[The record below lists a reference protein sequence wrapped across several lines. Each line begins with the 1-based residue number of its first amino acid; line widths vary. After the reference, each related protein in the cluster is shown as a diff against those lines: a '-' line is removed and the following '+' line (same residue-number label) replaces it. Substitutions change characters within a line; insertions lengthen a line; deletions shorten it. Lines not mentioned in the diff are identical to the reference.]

1 MKKSATKGIYA
12 TDDGE
17 DLKLDFTTSPV
28 NWAIPRYDGGG
39 RLQTNNPIDSLD
51 AVNKQYFEA
60 NAGLLKHDND
70 FTTNGNEFN
79 PFNINEGQTTGW
91 INYRRAGGSAVIDN
105 ISFGNGD
112 GNGTL
117 VNISCANPKL
127 YQHAVTKGY
136 LEAAIN
142 GQSFKTINGESI
154 TGSGDI
160 AIGGVSSIGGKT
172 GAITL
177 GDGLTIIGQILK
189 CTDIGS
195 IRSEIGDNLILQF
208 MGDGGNSA
216 PYGFY
221 APTTRSIGSIT
232 PTAPT
237 IDTDMDIMAYTN
249 VYLYERTTEID
260 SSKLIKNVTPLIL
273 TRGENGFSGAVLMK
287 APALNDTDSDVYF
300 IMNVSWA
307 DGGTMLAQINGLR
320 LDLRVTNNENGEFV
334 GHIIIPSAKW
344 AEGTITF
351 ETESLLASGLDYREL
366 PSIFANQNSVY
377 IFRQEWNTESD
388 FQGIVILRADTIDGS
403 YSPVSQ
409 GNASIDIVP
418 YSI

>member
-1 MKKSATKGIYA
+1 MAKYLDK
-12 TDDGE
+12 DG
-17 DLKLDFTTSPV
+17 LTY
-28 NWAIPRYDGGG
+28 YDGK
-39 RLQTNNPIDSLD
+39 IK
-51 AVNKQYFEA
+51 AVVNKKQDKLVS
-60 NAGLLKHDND
+60 GQ
-70 FTTNGNEFN
+70 
-79 PFNINEGQTTGW
+79 NIKT
-91 INYRRAGGSAVIDN
+91 
-105 ISFGNGD
+105 
-112 GNGTL
+112 
-117 VNISCANPKL
+117 
-127 YQHAVTKGY
+127 
-136 LEAAIN
+136 IN
-142 GQSFKTINGESI
+142 GQSVL
-154 TGSGDI
+154 GSGDI
-160 AIGGVSSIGGKT
+160 PVGGGSAGVSSIGGKT

-177 GDGLTIIGQILK
+177 GDGLTIIEQTLK
-189 CTDIGS
+189 CTNIGS
-195 IRSEIGDNLILQF
+195 VRSETSSDLILQF
-208 MGDGGNSA
+208 MGDGGNSV

-221 APTTRSIGSIT
+221 APTTSSMGGIT
-232 PTAPT
+232 PIAPPT
-237 IDTDMDIMAYTN
+237 FEEFMDADIAVFTS
-249 VYLYERTTEID
+249 VYLYERVTETD
-260 SSKLIKNVTPLIL
+260 SSKLIKNETPLIL

-377 IFRQEWNTESD
+377 IFRQEWETED
-388 FQGIVILRADTIDGS
+388 NFIGIAILRADSIDGS